1 MGFNSGFKG
10 LMFFREIFTVHGGN
24 YMTHSIVLHFISV
37 LQQLVH
43 IVTIMLP
50 LVDNDG
56 MTMMMMMMMMVVVV
70 MIMMIS
76 TRH

>member
-1 MGFNSGFKG
+1 
-10 LMFFREIFTVHGGN
+10 
-24 YMTHSIVLHFISV
+24 MTHIINFITV
-37 LQQLVH
+37 LQLLVH

-50 LVDNDG
+50 LVDNNR
-56 MTMMMMMMMMVVVV
+56 MKMMMVV